1 MDEAHTSRALAAAY
15 QRVVRLGLSRP
26 AETALRYLLSSR
38 LRRSCLRVVM
48 RAILLTIR
56 VIIVV
61 TFNLLE
67 FEELLII
74 HRFKILM
81 PLYLHLVA
89 LIDLHDFLDYVDL
102 LYCKLDATKLYNV
115 TTLHDIFNLI
125 VVIFEAP
132 HHEVHVLIQLLRDRG
147 DVLALQLIELLL

>member
-61 TFNLLE
+61 TFDLLE

-81 PLYLHLVA
+81 PLHFHLVA
-89 LIDLHDFLDYVDL
+89 LIDLHDFLNYVDL
-102 LYCKLDATKLYNV
+102 FYCKLDAT
-115 TTLHDIFNLI
+115 
-125 VVIFEAP
+125 
-132 HHEVHVLIQLLRDRG
+132 
-147 DVLALQLIELLL
+147 